1 MWVTPHEKG
10 MFRGVSNLNLDA
22 KGRMAIPARYRDRLL
37 ESCGGRLILT
47 IDVDHCLL
55 MYPLPEWDR
64 IEQALMSR
72 PNMNPQVRRLQRLI
86 VGHATDVEFDGQGR
100 ILLPASLRE
109 YAALEKH
116 AVLVGQGNKF
126 ELWDEESWASQRD
139 AWLKEDI
146 AGDPSAALE
155 SLSL

>member
-1 MWVTPHEKG
+1 
-10 MFRGVSNLNLDA
+10 MFRGVNNLNLDA

-37 ESCGGRLILT
+37 ESCGGRLIFT
-47 IDVDHCLL
+47 IDVDRCLL
-55 MYPLPEWDR
+55 LYPLTEWEQ
-64 IEQALMSR
+64 IEKALMSR

-86 VGHATDVEFDGQGR
+86 VGHATDVEIDGQGR
-100 ILLPASLRE
+100 VLVPPSLRE

-126 ELWDEESWASQRD
+126 ELWDEEAWARQRD
-139 AWLKEDI
+139 SWLEEEM
-146 AGDPSAALE
+146 AGDPAAALE

>member
-1 MWVTPHEKG
+1 
-10 MFRGVSNLNLDA
+10 MFRGVNNLNLDA

-37 ESCGGRLILT
+37 ESCGGRLIFT
-47 IDVDHCLL
+47 IDVDRCLL
-55 MYPLPEWDR
+55 LYPLTEWEQ
-64 IEQALMSR
+64 IEKALMSR

-86 VGHATDVEFDGQGR
+86 VGHATDVEIDGQGR
-100 ILLPASLRE
+100 VLVPPSLRE

-126 ELWDEESWASQRD
+126 ELWDEDAWARQRD
-139 AWLKEDI
+139 SWLEEEM
-146 AGDPSAALE
+146 AGDPAAALE

>member
-1 MWVTPHEKG
+1 
-10 MFRGVSNLNLDA
+10 MFRGVNNLNLDA

-37 ESCGGRLILT
+37 ESCGGRLIFT
-47 IDVDHCLL
+47 IDVDRCLL
-55 MYPLPEWDR
+55 LYPLAEWEQ
-64 IEQALMSR
+64 IEKALMSR

-86 VGHATDVEFDGQGR
+86 VGHATDVEIDGQGR
-100 ILLPASLRE
+100 VLVPPSLRE

-126 ELWDEESWASQRD
+126 ELWDEEAWARQRD
-139 AWLKEDI
+139 SWLEEEI
-146 AGDPSAALE
+146 AGDPAAALE

>member
-1 MWVTPHEKG
+1 
-10 MFRGVSNLNLDA
+10 MFRGVNNLNLDA

-37 ESCGGRLILT
+37 ESCAGRLIFT
-47 IDVDHCLL
+47 IDVDRCLL
-55 MYPLPEWDR
+55 LYPLTEWEQ
-64 IEQALMSR
+64 IEKALMSR

-86 VGHATDVEFDGQGR
+86 VGHATDVEIDGQGR
-100 ILLPASLRE
+100 VLVPPSLRE

-126 ELWDEESWASQRD
+126 ELWDEEAWARQRD
-139 AWLKEDI
+139 SWLEEEI
-146 AGDPSAALE
+146 AGDSAAALE